1 MSTRFVL
8 VTAIWSYQGLTD
20 FLMSHGLRHTTLLTH
35 FVDLSL
41 MVRRDKI
48 KITGDRLKPLAY
60 LSLLVSI
67 ISLIYSQER
76 QNLRH
81 SMRRAR
87 ALSSSSS
94 INLVLAFMVYPI
106 SSTFCLHK
114 GRCTF
119 MYSARSFSIGRCE
132 RNDSWPLSQCPT
144 RGA

>member
-1 MSTRFVL
+1 MYLFFDGERFCA
-8 VTAIWSYQGLTD
+8 VTYHITWSLD
-20 FLMSHGLRHTTLLTH
+20 TLLTH
-35 FVDLSL
+35 SVDLSL

-67 ISLIYSQER
+67 ISRIYSQER

-87 ALSSSSS
+87 ALSSSSL

-106 SSTFCLHK
+106 SSTFCLRK

-119 MYSARSFSIGRCE
+119 MYSAMARSFSIGRCE
-132 RNDSWPLSQCPT
+132 RNDSWPLSQCP
-144 RGA
+144 GA